1 LGNGGQ
7 FCAMCRTFLL
17 CSGLLLLG
25 AVPASAQKALYE
37 SVNIQAFDQRLAAGA
52 DTVFVV
58 NFWATWCAPC
68 IRELPH
74 FDALQKE
81 HADKKLK
88 VLLVSVDAPSRA
100 KAALSDFLNDREV
113 VCQVLHLNESKPH
126 EYIDRIAPQW
136 SGSIPATLVIPPS
149 PGKRLF
155 HEGEMSLNE
164 LQHWIKPLI
173 NVP

>member
-1 LGNGGQ
+1 
-7 FCAMCRTFLL
+7 MHRTVFFVL
-17 CSGLLLLG
+17 SVVLLG
-25 AVPASAQKALYE
+25 YVPVQAQKDFYE
-37 SVNIQAFDQRLAAGA
+37 SVSIQTFDQRLAAGA

-81 HADKKLK
+81 YAGKKLK

-100 KAALSDFLNDREV
+100 KTALNAFLDDRNMLCE
-113 VCQVLHLNESKPH
+113 VLHLNESKPH

-164 LQHWIKPLI
+164 LHHWIKPLI
-173 NVP
+173 DLP